1 MGASWTRRALLL
13 SLPAPLL
20 ATRGQVFPP
29 ERTRYADGA
38 TELEVNRL
46 TSPEHQSFLPA
57 PHARSASSR
66 GGFLIYSSDRGGSLQ
81 VCRMDIR
88 SGESR
93 ILTEASQLLPDS
105 VTMLADEKSAVYF
118 DGQTLKLAQTGG
130 GSRDRELYTCDS
142 GGSFAA
148 GLSSSDDGLQAAF
161 MVRNGSKATLM
172 YVATN
177 KAGAQKIVDVPPEAS
192 LPLLRPRRAAV
203 LYRTA
208 DSLWLVSFDGQ
219 ENRRLKTPPGEIRAP
234 QWSPDGRSIL
244 YLLGTELREHTPDT
258 NSDTSV
264 AKTSQFGT
272 FGRNADAS
280 VFVGA
285 SKSLA
290 QPYVLLMLRITRREL
305 AICEHRCSNPLLVNP
320 VFAPSSQR
328 IYFQSDQGGKMAIY
342 TMAVERLVEKTES

>member
-13 SLPAPLL
+13 SLPAPLF
-20 ATRGQVFPP
+20 ATRGQVLPP
-29 ERTRYADGA
+29 ERKRYADEA

-81 VCRMDIR
+81 VCRMDVR

-93 ILTEASQLLPDS
+93 ILTEAVELAPDS
-105 VTMLADEKSAVYF
+105 VTMLADEKSVLYC
-118 DGQTLKLAQTGG
+118 DGPTLKLAAIGG
-130 GSRDRELYTCDS
+130 GNRDRELYTCDS
-142 GGSFAA
+142 GASFAE
-148 GLSSSDDGLQAAF
+148 GVSSSEDSLQAAF
-161 MVRNGSKATLM
+161 IVRNASKATLM
-172 YVATN
+172 YVPTN
-177 KAGAQKIVDVPPEAS
+177 KGTAQKIADVPPEAS
-192 LPLLRPRRAAV
+192 LPLLRPKRASV
-203 LYRTA
+203 LYRTG
-208 DSLWLVSFDGQ
+208 DSLWLATLDGQ
-219 ENRRLKTPPGEIRAP
+219 ENRRLKIPPGAISSP

-244 YLLGTELREHTPDT
+244 YLLGTELREHTPDS
-258 NSDTSV
+258 NSDVPV

-290 QPYVLLMLRITRREL
+290 APYVLLMLRISRREL

-328 IYFQSDQGGKMAIY
+328 IYFQSDQDGKMAIY
-342 TMAVERLVEKTES
+342 TMAVDRLVEKTES